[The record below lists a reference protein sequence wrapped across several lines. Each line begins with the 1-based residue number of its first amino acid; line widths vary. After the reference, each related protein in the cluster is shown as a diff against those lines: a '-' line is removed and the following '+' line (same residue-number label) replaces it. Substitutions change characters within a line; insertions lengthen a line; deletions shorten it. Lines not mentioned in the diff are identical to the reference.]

1 MYLYGCASEDCVN
14 EHILLPVTFHL
25 QQPSGIALN
34 EIKKWTCHGMKWE
47 RENCEKNGCVV
58 ESIKWWLRGHGV

>member
-34 EIKKWTCHGMKWE
+34 EIKKWTCHGMK
-47 RENCEKNGCVV
+47 
-58 ESIKWWLRGHGV
+58 

>member
-25 QQPSGIALN
+25 QQPARVALN
-34 EIKKWTCHGMKWE
+34 EIEKGAWHDMKVW
-47 RENCEKNGCVV
+47 
-58 ESIKWWLRGHGV
+58 HA